1 MENNE
6 IFMEN
11 LNSNDESQK
20 PKINIPYYIM
30 RCSNNSRC
38 YHVYVYLV

>member
-1 MENNE
+1 MQNNG

-11 LNSNDESQK
+11 LNSNDESQN
-20 PKINIPYYIM
+20 NIPYYIM

-38 YHVYVYLV
+38 DHVYLYII